1 MKANHIVVNPKVLKK
16 VHQVNGENKEY
27 DAAPFFVTTLWEAIS
42 NTQYTLT
49 NPKMTTIFVQQE
61 IL

>member
-1 MKANHIVVNPKVLKK
+1 MKANHIVVNPKVLEK

-27 DAAPFFVTTLWEAIS
+27 DAAPFFHDTLGG

-49 NPKMTTIFVQQE
+49 NPNSHNFCPT
-61 IL
+61 